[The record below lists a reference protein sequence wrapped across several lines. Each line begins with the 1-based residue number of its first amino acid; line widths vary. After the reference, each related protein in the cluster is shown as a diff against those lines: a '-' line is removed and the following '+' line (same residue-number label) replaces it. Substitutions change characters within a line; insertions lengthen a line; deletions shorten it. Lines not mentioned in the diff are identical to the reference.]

1 MLQQQKV
8 LVVHANSLIALG
20 IKSILT
26 DYFNP
31 AHVELSHDAALLQSD
46 QTESFHLFITSP
58 EFFTLYHDFFFP
70 RRSRTLILLPPGY
83 PSETGPV
90 HTLDTRLAPGD
101 LVDRICQWL
110 LNLDPAPL
118 KESTQEE
125 LSAREVEVLLC
136 IVQGFMNKQIAE
148 KLSIS
153 LHTVISHRKNIM
165 HKLGIKTVSGLTVY
179 AIMNGY
185 ISAEYNEL

>member
-8 LVVHANSLIALG
+8 LVVHSNALIALG

-31 AHVELSHDAALLQSD
+31 AHVELC
-46 QTESFHLFITSP
+46 QTSQQLMDESSESYDLFIVSP
-58 EFFTLYHDFFFP
+58 ELFSLCFDFFFP
-70 RRSRTLILLPPGY
+70 RRNRTFVLLPPGCQ
-83 PSETGPV
+83 SDTANV
-90 HTLDTRLAPGD
+90 QTLDTGLSPGD
-101 LVDRICQWL
+101 LVDRICQL
-110 LNLDPAPL
+110 LLHLDPASP

-153 LHTVISHRKNIM
+153 LHTVISHRKNLM

-185 ISAEYNEL
+185 ISADYNEQ